1 MFQLAVYCSRNR
13 GYNSRYVLARICKMP
28 HSEWLLAACMAV
40 DAMAILHNLD
50 LLPLGSVVARLL
62 IALRMQWPL
71 LLLVWMIMLPLWWRC
86 RGGSHPVSLSSYW
99 RLLCSQFTCRCG
111 GNGSFGLVPVGQ
123 GFQRDWVDAYILA

>member
-28 HSEWLLAACMAV
+28 QSEWLLAACMAV

-62 IALRMQWPL
+62 IALRRQAFVFAGLDDNVAVMVALQRRQP
-71 LLLVWMIMLPLWWRC
+71 
-86 RGGSHPVSLSSYW
+86 SY
-99 RLLCSQFTCRCG
+99 FIV
-111 GNGSFGLVPVGQ
+111 FV
-123 GFQRDWVDAYILA
+123 LATAV